1 MWNECN
7 CTVIWTF
14 FGIAFLWNW
23 NENWHFQSCGHCCV
37 FQICWHTE
45 CSTLAASFFRILNR
59 SAENPSL
66 SPALLIVMLPKA
78 QLTSHSSMSDSRWV
92 TTPSW
97 LSGSLRAFV
106 YSSPLFMEILK
117 ARILVGG
124 GLPYLPPGDLPNPGM
139 EPTSHVSCIGRRFF
153 TTSATCL
160 TYTGQK
166 SPHLNPASLRGKIA
180 ITQIIWLNSD
190 KCMTAVIKSI
200 YQSRETSCLWAMR
213 SVSVT
218 SLKSPLERAGY
229 TTWGFWWLP
238 YTWCMVMHTVIIY
251 VNFPQFRCEVP
262 SGHFIT
268 LCVYIKQD

>member
-66 SPALLIVMLPKA
+66 LPALLIVMLPKA

-97 LSGSLRAFV
+97 LPGSLRAFV
-106 YSSPLFMEILK
+106 YSSALFMEILK
-117 ARILVGG
+117 ARKWWWGVAIPSSRGSSQPRDG
-124 GLPYLPPGDLPNPGM
+124 
-139 EPTSHVSCIGRRFF
+139 THVSC
-153 TTSATCL
+153 L
-160 TYTGQK
+160 LHWQ
-166 SPHLNPASLRGKIA
+166 
-180 ITQIIWLNSD
+180 
-190 KCMTAVIKSI
+190 
-200 YQSRETSCLWAMR
+200 
-213 SVSVT
+213 
-218 SLKSPLERAGY
+218 
-229 TTWGFWWLP
+229 
-238 YTWCMVMHTVIIY
+238 
-251 VNFPQFRCEVP
+251 EVLY
-262 SGHFIT
+262 H
-268 LCVYIKQD
+268 